1 METLS
6 SITAVRDRIRQWRCS
21 GDVVAMVP
29 TMGNLHAGHLRLVEA
44 ARSHGSKVVVSIF
57 VNPLQFGEKE
67 DLSAYPRTIDADL
80 SKLSQYSVDLAF
92 LPEAAEIYP
101 RSIEHTTRVIVP
113 DLSDILCG
121 ASRPG
126 HFVSVATVVN
136 LLFNVVQPDVAVFG
150 EKDYQQLLVIRR
162 MVKDL
167 HLPVEVLGV
176 ATVREPSG
184 LALSSRN
191 NYLSEGERREAGR
204 MYQVLCEAGDMIY
217 KNSDDYSTIERVSR
231 EKLEAA
237 GFRPDYFTICRA
249 ADLRAPTLEDR
260 ELVIMSA
267 AWMGRARL
275 IDNVR
280 VSLKRHG

>member
-21 GDVVAMVP
+21 GEVVAMVP

-121 ASRPG
+121 TSRPG
-126 HFVSVATVVN
+126 HFVGVATVVN

-162 MVKDL
+162 MVTDL

>member
-126 HFVSVATVVN
+126 HFVGVATVVN